1 MLIMSLKFNSF
12 SPRNCFSFLCIFLCK
27 SCRIESSTFDFVGVV
42 KQATKAESDGCA
54 AENVD
59 TMEADYLER
68 RAADLRE
75 VDCRF
80 LSKYYHRT
88 AGSIE

>member
-1 MLIMSLKFNSF
+1 MFHN
-12 SPRNCFSFLCIFLCK
+12 
-27 SCRIESSTFDFVGVV
+27 RIESSTFGSAGVV
-42 KQATKAESDGCA
+42 KQAVKAESDGAA

-75 VDCRF
+75 VCRC
-80 LSKYYHRT
+80 LSLNGITGHRS
-88 AGSIE
+88 AG